1 MRLKNIILVLVAVL
15 TVSIV
20 ACNNKPTAVSDF
32 SWEDE
37 TTDKRDDWQNK
48 TNTANNSV
56 VFVETIFEGDTK
68 ALNPVVIANGNNVV
82 VFYQKVHTF
91 KAGMNPTAT
100 KDSIFYRGSVDGG
113 TFFSVAIALNR
124 TLVDGG
130 SLSSPMTSP
139 HVFLDGNNLTIA
151 AVYNNDQ
158 YIIYKTGTFSQ
169 KGKVGGI
176 DEGNWNW
183 TRPIDKNAA
192 YQTDWNN
199 YRQANG
205 INSISLVAGVGKA
218 NTLPVSVSYTEN
230 NNNNKVGII
239 PVSLP
244 SFSFGA
250 KFESEKGKFGQNSK
264 AADKNNIITEKQQNL
279 SSASSTGGY
288 EVVYDGK
295 SYTYAIYNDI
305 LYRASGD
312 KIPTGSDEKMTISGS
327 TGGSVAVG
335 SDGSIFTF
343 TKDAKGLVFRKIN
356 KFQNGETIK

>member
-56 VFVETIFEGDTK
+56 VFVETIFESDTK

-82 VFYQKVHTF
+82 VFYQKNHTF
-91 KAGMNPTAT
+91 KAGMNPTTTEA
-100 KDSIFYRGSVDGG
+100 SLFYRGSVDGG
-113 TFFSVAIALNR
+113 TFFSVAVALDR

-130 SLSSPMTSP
+130 SLSSPMSSP

-151 AVYNNDQ
+151 AVYNNNE

-176 DEGNWNW
+176 DEQNWNW
-183 TRPIDKNAA
+183 TRPNGSTIA
-192 YQTDWNN
+192 YQNDWKN
-199 YRQANG
+199 YRDKENIA
-205 INSISLVAGVGKA
+205 SISLVAGVGKA
-218 NTLPVSVSYTEN
+218 NTLPVSYTGTGN
-230 NNNNKVGII
+230 TSGII

-244 SFSFGA
+244 NFSFGN
-250 KFESEKGKFGQNSK
+250 KFDSEKGKFGQNSK
-264 AADKNNIITEKQQNL
+264 AADKNNIIIEKQQNL
-279 SSASSTGGY
+279 STASSTGGY

-312 KIPTGSDEKMTISGS
+312 KIPTSSDEKMTISGS

>member
-20 ACNNKPTAVSDF
+20 ACNNKPTAVSNF
-32 SWEDE
+32 AWEDE

-48 TNTANNSV
+48 TNTVNNSV

-91 KAGMNPTAT
+91 KAGMNPPAT
-100 KDSIFYRGSVDGG
+100 EDSIFYRGSVDGG

-151 AVYNNDQ
+151 AVYNNNE

-176 DEGNWNW
+176 DEQNWNW
-183 TRPIDKNAA
+183 TRPINKNAA

-199 YRQANG
+199 YRKANG

-218 NTLPVSVSYTEN
+218 NTLPVSYTGTGN
-230 NNNNKVGII
+230 TSGII
-239 PVSLP
+239 PVNLP
-244 SFSFGA
+244 NFSFGA
-250 KFESEKGKFGQNSK
+250 RFESEKGKFGRDSQK
-264 AADKNNIITEKQQNL
+264 GDENNIITEKQQNL

-312 KIPTGSDEKMTISGS
+312 KIPTDSDEKMTISGS

-356 KFQNGETIK
+356 KFENGKTIN

>member
-91 KAGMNPTAT
+91 KAGMNPPAT
-100 KDSIFYRGSVDGG
+100 EDSIFYRGSVDGG

-151 AVYNNDQ
+151 AVYNNDE
-158 YIIYKTGTFSQ
+158 YIIYKTGIFDQ

-176 DEGNWNW
+176 DEQNWNW
-183 TRPIDKNAA
+183 TRPNGSTIA
-192 YQTDWNN
+192 YQNDWIN
-199 YRQANG
+199 YRNKENIA
-205 INSISLVAGVGKA
+205 SISLVAGVGKA
-218 NTLPVSVSYTEN
+218 NTLPVSYTG
-230 NNNNKVGII
+230 KDSTVGII
-239 PVSLP
+239 PVNLP
-244 SFSFGA
+244 NFSFGA
-250 KFESEKGKFGQNSK
+250 KFKSEKGKFGRDSQK
-264 AADKNNIITEKQQNL
+264 GDENNIIIEKQ
-279 SSASSTGGY
+279 SGFTTASSTGGY

-295 SYTYAIYNDI
+295 SYTYAIYNDR
-305 LYRASGD
+305 LYRISGD
-312 KIPTGSDEKMTISGS
+312 SISNPTEYMTISGS

-356 KFQNGETIK
+356 KFENGKTIN

>member
-56 VFVETIFEGDTK
+56 VFVETIFESDTK

-82 VFYQKVHTF
+82 VFYQKDYTF
-91 KAGMNPTAT
+91 KAGMNPTTTAA
-100 KDSIFYRGSVDGG
+100 SLFYRGSVDGG
-113 TFFSVAIALNR
+113 TFFSVAVALDR

-130 SLSSPMTSP
+130 SLSSPMSSP

-151 AVYNNDQ
+151 AVYNNNE

-176 DEGNWNW
+176 DEQNWNW
-183 TRPIDKNAA
+183 TRPINKNAA
-192 YQTDWNN
+192 YQTDWKN
-199 YRQANG
+199 YRDKENIA
-205 INSISLVAGVGKA
+205 SISLVAGVGKA

-250 KFESEKGKFGQNSK
+250 IFESEKGKFGQNSK
-264 AADKNNIITEKQQNL
+264 AADKNNIITEKQ
-279 SSASSTGGY
+279 SDFTTASSTGGY

-295 SYTYAIYNDI
+295 SYTYALYGDR
-305 LYRASGD
+305 LYRISGD
-312 KIPTGSDEKMTISGS
+312 SISKSTEYMTISGS

-356 KFQNGETIK
+356 KFENGKTIN

>member
-1 MRLKNIILVLVAVL
+1 MREKNIILVLVAGL

-56 VFVETIFEGDTK
+56 VFVETIFESDTK

-82 VFYQKVHTF
+82 VFYQKNHTF
-91 KAGMNPTAT
+91 KAGMNPTTTEA
-100 KDSIFYRGSVDGG
+100 SLFYRGSVDGG
-113 TFFSVAIALNR
+113 TFFSVAVALDR

-130 SLSSPMTSP
+130 SLSSPMSSP

-151 AVYNNDQ
+151 AVYNNNE

-176 DEGNWNW
+176 DEQNWNW
-183 TRPIDKNAA
+183 TRPNGSTIA
-192 YQTDWNN
+192 YQNDWKN
-199 YRQANG
+199 YRDKENIA
-205 INSISLVAGVGKA
+205 SISLVAGVGKA
-218 NTLPVSVSYTEN
+218 NTLPVSYTGTGDDS
-230 NNNNKVGII
+230 GII

-244 SFSFGA
+244 NFSFGN
-250 KFESEKGKFGQNSK
+250 KFDSEKGKFGQNSK
-264 AADKNNIITEKQQNL
+264 AADKNNIITENQQGL
-279 SSASSTGGY
+279 TFAGSAGGY

-312 KIPTGSDEKMTISGS
+312 KIPTSSDEKMTISGS

-356 KFQNGETIK
+356 KFENGKTIN

>member
-20 ACNNKPTAVSDF
+20 ACNNKPTAVSNF
-32 SWEDE
+32 AWEDE

-100 KDSIFYRGSVDGG
+100 ADSIFYRGSVDGG

-139 HVFLDGNNLTIA
+139 HVFLDGKNLTIA
-151 AVYNNDQ
+151 AVYNNNE
-158 YIIYKTGTFSQ
+158 YIIYKTGIFSQ
-169 KGKVGGI
+169 KGKVGVI

-218 NTLPVSVSYTEN
+218 NTLPVSYTGKD
-230 NNNNKVGII
+230 NKVGII

-244 SFSFGA
+244 NFSFGN
-250 KFESEKGKFGQNSK
+250 KFDSEKGKFGQNSK
-264 AADKNNIITEKQQNL
+264 AAGKDNIITENQQGL

-312 KIPTGSDEKMTISGS
+312 KIPTSSDEKMTISGS

>member
-56 VFVETIFEGDTK
+56 VFVETIFEGDK
-68 ALNPVVIANGNNVV
+68 DALNPVVIANGNNVV
-82 VFYQKVHTF
+82 VFYQKNHTF
-91 KAGMNPTAT
+91 KAGMNPTT
-100 KDSIFYRGSVDGG
+100 TEDSLFYRGSVDGG
-113 TFFSVAIALNR
+113 TFFSVAVALDR

-130 SLSSPMTSP
+130 SLSSPMSSP

-151 AVYNNDQ
+151 AVYNNDE
-158 YIIYKTGTFSQ
+158 YIIYKTGIFGQ

-176 DEGNWNW
+176 DEQNWNW
-183 TRPIDKNAA
+183 TRPINKNAA

-199 YRQANG
+199 YRKANG
-205 INSISLVAGVGKA
+205 INSISLVAGVGKV
-218 NTLPVSVSYTEN
+218 NTLPVSYTGTGN
-230 NNNNKVGII
+230 NPSGII

-244 SFSFGA
+244 NFSFGA
-250 KFESEKGKFGQNSK
+250 KFESEKGKFGQNSQK
-264 AADKNNIITEKQQNL
+264 PDKNNIITEIQHNFTT
-279 SSASSTGGY
+279 ASSKGGY

-295 SYTYAIYNDI
+295 SYTYAIYNDR
-305 LYRASGD
+305 LYRISGD
-312 KIPTGSDEKMTISGS
+312 SISNPTEYMTISGS

-356 KFQNGETIK
+356 KFENGKTIN

>member
-56 VFVETIFEGDTK
+56 VFVETIFESDTK

-82 VFYQKVHTF
+82 VFYQKNHTF
-91 KAGMNPTAT
+91 KAGMNPTTTAA
-100 KDSIFYRGSVDGG
+100 SLFYRGSVDGG
-113 TFFSVAIALNR
+113 TFFSVAVALDR

-130 SLSSPMTSP
+130 SLSSPMSSP

-151 AVYNNDQ
+151 AVYNNNE

-176 DEGNWNW
+176 DEQNWNW

-192 YQTDWNN
+192 YQTDWAN
-199 YRQANG
+199 YRKNKG
-205 INSISLVAGVGKA
+205 IDSISLVAGVGKA
-218 NTLPVSVSYTEN
+218 KNFPVSYTGN
-230 NNNNKVGII
+230 SKAGII

-244 SFSFGA
+244 NFSFGTE
-250 KFESEKGKFGQNSK
+250 FDSEKGKFGQNSK
-264 AADKNNIITEKQQNL
+264 VADKNNIITENQQGL
-279 SSASSTGGY
+279 TSAGSAGGY

-312 KIPTGSDEKMTISGS
+312 KIPTSSDEKMTISGS

-356 KFQNGETIK
+356 KFENGKTIN

>member
-20 ACNNKPTAVSDF
+20 ACNNKPTAVSAF

-37 TTDKRDDWQNK
+37 TTDKRDEWQTQ
-48 TNTANNSV
+48 TNSAAATNGV

-91 KAGMNPTAT
+91 KAGMNPPAT
-100 KDSIFYRGSVDGG
+100 EDSIFYRGSVDGG
-113 TFFSVAIALNR
+113 TFFSVAVALDR

-139 HVFLDGNNLTIA
+139 HVFLNGNNLTIA
-151 AVYNNDQ
+151 AVYNNNE
-158 YIIYKTGTFSQ
+158 YIIYKTGIFGQ

-176 DEGNWNW
+176 EEGNWNW
-183 TRPIDKNAA
+183 TRPSGQGA
-192 YQTDWNN
+192 YQTSWGN
-199 YRQANG
+199 YRAKEN
-205 INSISLVAGVGKA
+205 IASISLVAGVGKA
-218 NTLPVSVSYTEN
+218 NTLPVSYTGKD
-230 NNNNKVGII
+230 NKVGII
-239 PVSLP
+239 PVTLP
-244 SFSFGA
+244 NFSFGA
-250 KFESEKGKFGQNSK
+250 KFKSEKGKFGQNSRK
-264 AADKNNIITEKQQNL
+264 ADENNIITEKQQNL
-279 SSASSTGGY
+279 STASSTGGY

-312 KIPTGSDEKMTISGS
+312 KIPTSSDEKMTISGS

>member
-20 ACNNKPTAVSDF
+20 ACNNKPTAVSNF
-32 SWEDE
+32 AWEDE
-37 TTDKRDDWQNK
+37 TTDKRNDWENITNSTTDVVSVK
-48 TNTANNSV
+48 T
-56 VFVETIFEGDTK
+56 VFETD
-68 ALNPVVIANGNNVV
+68 ASASNPVVIANGNNVV
-82 VFYQKVHTF
+82 VFYQKNHTF
-91 KAGMNPTAT
+91 KAGMNPITTA
-100 KDSIFYRGSVDGG
+100 DSLFYRGSIEGG
-113 TFFSVAIALNR
+113 TFFSVAVALDR

-130 SLSSPMTSP
+130 SLSSKMSSP
-139 HVFLDGNNLTIA
+139 HVFLEETKLTIA
-151 AVYNNDQ
+151 AVSGNNE
-158 YIIYKTGTFSQ
+158 YIIYKTGTFST

-183 TRPIDKNAA
+183 TRPKGGIA
-192 YQTDWNN
+192 YQSDWAN
-199 YRQANG
+199 YRKDNDIQ
-205 INSISLVAGVGKA
+205 SISLVAGVGKA
-218 NTLPVSVSYTEN
+218 NTLPVSYTGKD
-230 NNNNKVGII
+230 NKVGII

-244 SFSFGA
+244 NFSFGN
-250 KFESEKGKFGQNSK
+250 KFDSEKGKFGQNSK
-264 AADKNNIITEKQQNL
+264 AAGKDNIITENQQSL

-312 KIPTGSDEKMTISGS
+312 KIPTSSDEKMTISGS

-356 KFQNGETIK
+356 KFENGKTIN

>member
-37 TTDKRDDWQNK
+37 TTDKRDDWQTK
-48 TNTANNSV
+48 TNTANDSV
-56 VFVETIFEGDTK
+56 VFVETIFESDTK

-82 VFYQKVHTF
+82 VFYQKNHTF
-91 KAGMNPTAT
+91 KAGMNPTTTA
-100 KDSIFYRGSVDGG
+100 DSLFYRGSVDGG
-113 TFFSVAIALNR
+113 TFFSVAIGLDR

-130 SLSSPMTSP
+130 SLSSPMSSP

-151 AVYNNDQ
+151 AVYNNNE

-176 DEGNWNW
+176 DQGSWNW
-183 TRPIDKNAA
+183 TRPNGSTIA
-192 YQTDWNN
+192 YQNDWAN
-199 YRQANG
+199 YRNKENIA
-205 INSISLVAGVGKA
+205 SISLVAGVGKV
-218 NTLPVSVSYTEN
+218 NTLPVSYTDKN
-230 NNNNKVGII
+230 GKTGII
-239 PVSLP
+239 PVSLS
-244 SFSFGA
+244 SFSFG
-250 KFESEKGKFGQNSK
+250 KKIEGKTGKFGLN
-264 AADKNNIITEKQQNL
+264 DKGAGPDNIITEQQ
-279 SSASSTGGY
+279 SDITTASSEGGY

-312 KIPTGSDEKMTISGS
+312 RIPTSSDEKMTISGS

>member
-56 VFVETIFEGDTK
+56 VFVETIFESDTK

-82 VFYQKVHTF
+82 VFYQKDYTF
-91 KAGMNPTAT
+91 KAGMNPTTTAA
-100 KDSIFYRGSVDGG
+100 SLFYRGSVDGG
-113 TFFSVAIALNR
+113 TFFSVAVALDR

-130 SLSSPMTSP
+130 SLSSPMSSP

-151 AVYNNDQ
+151 AVYNNNE

-176 DEGNWNW
+176 DEQNWNW
-183 TRPIDKNAA
+183 TRPNGSTIA
-192 YQTDWNN
+192 YQNDWKN
-199 YRQANG
+199 YRDKENIA
-205 INSISLVAGVGKA
+205 SISLVAGVGKA
-218 NTLPVSVSYTEN
+218 KTLPVSYTGKDN
-230 NNNNKVGII
+230 TVGII

-244 SFSFGA
+244 NFSFGK
-250 KFESEKGKFGQNSK
+250 KFTSEKGKFGQNSQK
-264 AADKNNIITEKQQNL
+264 ADENNIIREKQTGFTT
-279 SSASSTGGY
+279 ASSTGGY
-288 EVVYDGK
+288 EVVYDGS
-295 SYTYAIYNDI
+295 SYTYAIYGDR
-305 LYRASGD
+305 LYRISGD
-312 KIPTGSDEKMTISGS
+312 NISNPTEYMTISGS

-356 KFQNGETIK
+356 KFENGKTIN

>member
-91 KAGMNPTAT
+91 KAGMNPQATA
-100 KDSIFYRGSVDGG
+100 DSIFYRGSVDGG

-139 HVFLDGNNLTIA
+139 HVFLDGKNLTIA
-151 AVYNNDQ
+151 AVYNNNE
-158 YIIYKTGTFSQ
+158 YIIYKTGIFGA

-183 TRPIDKNAA
+183 TRPSGQLA
-192 YQTDWNN
+192 YQNDWQI
-199 YRQANG
+199 YRDKKNIA
-205 INSISLVAGVGKA
+205 SISLVAGVGKA
-218 NTLPVSVSYTEN
+218 NTLPVSYTGKD
-230 NNNNKVGII
+230 NKVGII

-244 SFSFGA
+244 NFSFGQ
-250 KFESEKGKFGQNSK
+250 KFTSEKGKFGRDSQK
-264 AADKNNIITEKQQNL
+264 GDKNNIITENQQNL
-279 SSASSTGGY
+279 SFASSTGGY

-312 KIPTGSDEKMTISGS
+312 KIPTSSDEKMTISGS

>member
-20 ACNNKPTAVSDF
+20 ACNNKPTAVSNF
-32 SWEDE
+32 AWEDE

-56 VFVETIFEGDTK
+56 VFVETTFETD
-68 ALNPVVIANGNNVV
+68 ASASNPVVIANGNNVV
-82 VFYQKVHTF
+82 VFYQKNHTF
-91 KAGMNPTAT
+91 KAGMNPTTTA
-100 KDSIFYRGSVDGG
+100 DSLFYRGSIDGG
-113 TFFSVAIALNR
+113 TFFSFAIGLNR

-130 SLSSPMTSP
+130 SLSSPMSSP

-151 AVYNNDQ
+151 AVYNNNE
-158 YIIYKTGTFSQ
+158 YIIYKTGIFSQ

-205 INSISLVAGVGKA
+205 INSISLVAGVGKL
-218 NTLPVSVSYTEN
+218 NTLPVSYTGKD
-230 NNNNKVGII
+230 NKVGII

-244 SFSFGA
+244 NFSFGN
-250 KFESEKGKFGQNSK
+250 KFDSEKGKFGQNSK
-264 AADKNNIITEKQQNL
+264 APDKNNIITEKQTGFTTAT
-279 SSASSTGGY
+279 SIGGY
-288 EVVYDGK
+288 EVVYDGS
-295 SYTYAIYNDI
+295 SYTYAIYNDR
-305 LYRASGD
+305 LYRINGD
-312 KIPTGSDEKMTISGS
+312 SISNPTEYMTISGS

-356 KFQNGETIK
+356 KFENGKTIN

>member
-56 VFVETIFEGDTK
+56 VFVETIFESDTK

-82 VFYQKVHTF
+82 VFYQKNHTF
-91 KAGMNPTAT
+91 KAGMNPTTTEA
-100 KDSIFYRGSVDGG
+100 SLFYRGSVDGG
-113 TFFSVAIALNR
+113 TFFSVAVALDR

-130 SLSSPMTSP
+130 SLSSPMSSP

-151 AVYNNDQ
+151 AVYNNNE

-176 DEGNWNW
+176 DEQNWNW
-183 TRPIDKNAA
+183 TRPNGSTIA
-192 YQTDWNN
+192 YQNDWKN
-199 YRQANG
+199 YRDKENIA
-205 INSISLVAGVGKA
+205 SISLVAGVGKA
-218 NTLPVSVSYTEN
+218 NTLPVSYTGTGN
-230 NNNNKVGII
+230 TSGII

-244 SFSFGA
+244 NFSFGN
-250 KFESEKGKFGQNSK
+250 KFDSEKGKFGQNSK
-264 AADKNNIITEKQQNL
+264 AADKNNIITENQQGL
-279 SSASSTGGY
+279 TFAGSAGGY

-312 KIPTGSDEKMTISGS
+312 KIPTSSDEKMTISGS

-356 KFQNGETIK
+356 KFENGKTIN

>member
-56 VFVETIFEGDTK
+56 VFVETIFESDTK

-82 VFYQKVHTF
+82 VFYQKDYTF
-91 KAGMNPTAT
+91 KAGMNPTTTAA
-100 KDSIFYRGSVDGG
+100 SLFYRGSVDGG
-113 TFFSVAIALNR
+113 TFFSVAVALDR

-130 SLSSPMTSP
+130 SLSSPMSSP

-151 AVYNNDQ
+151 AVYNNNE

-176 DEGNWNW
+176 DEQNWNW
-183 TRPIDKNAA
+183 TRPINKNAA

-199 YRQANG
+199 YRKANG

-218 NTLPVSVSYTEN
+218 NTLPVSYTGTGN
-230 NNNNKVGII
+230 TSGII
-239 PVSLP
+239 PVILP
-244 SFSFGA
+244 NFSFGN
-250 KFESEKGKFGQNSK
+250 KFDSEKGKFGQNSK
-264 AADKNNIITEKQQNL
+264 AADKDNIITEKQQGL
-279 SSASSTGGY
+279 TSAGSANGY

-312 KIPTGSDEKMTISGS
+312 KIPTSSDEKMTISGS

-356 KFQNGETIK
+356 KFENGKTIN

>member
-56 VFVETIFEGDTK
+56 VFVETIFESDTK

-82 VFYQKVHTF
+82 VFYQKNHTF
-91 KAGMNPTAT
+91 KAGMNPTTTA
-100 KDSIFYRGSVDGG
+100 DSLFYRGSVDGG
-113 TFFSVAIALNR
+113 TFFSVAIGLDR

-130 SLSSPMTSP
+130 SLSSPMSSP

-151 AVYNNDQ
+151 AVYNNNE
-158 YIIYKTGTFSQ
+158 YIIYKTGIFSQ

-176 DEGNWNW
+176 DEQNWNW
-183 TRPIDKNAA
+183 TRPINKNAA

-199 YRQANG
+199 YRKANG

-218 NTLPVSVSYTEN
+218 NTLPVSYTDS
-230 NNNNKVGII
+230 KTSGII

-244 SFSFGA
+244 NFSFGV
-250 KFESEKGKFGQNSK
+250 KIEGKTGKFGQNSK
-264 AADKNNIITEKQQNL
+264 GVISDNIITEQQ
-279 SSASSTGGY
+279 SDITTASSKGGY
-288 EVVYDGK
+288 EVIYDGK

-312 KIPTGSDEKMTISGS
+312 KIPTISDEKMTISGS

-356 KFQNGETIK
+356 KFENGKTIN

>member
-100 KDSIFYRGSVDGG
+100 ADSIFYRGSVDGG

-151 AVYNNDQ
+151 AVYNNNE
-158 YIIYKTGTFSQ
+158 YIIYKTGIFSQ

-183 TRPIDKNAA
+183 TRPINKNAA

-205 INSISLVAGVGKA
+205 INSISLVAGVGKL
-218 NTLPVSVSYTEN
+218 NTLPVSYTGSSN
-230 NNNNKVGII
+230 TAGII

-244 SFSFGA
+244 SFSFGN
-250 KFESEKGKFGQNSK
+250 KFNSEKGKFGQNSK
-264 AADKNNIITEKQQNL
+264 APDENNIIIEKQADFTT
-279 SSASSTGGY
+279 ASSTGGY
-288 EVVYDGK
+288 EVVYDGS
-295 SYTYAIYNDI
+295 SYTYAIYNDR
-305 LYRASGD
+305 LYRISGD
-312 KIPTGSDEKMTISGS
+312 SISNPTEYMTISGS

-356 KFQNGETIK
+356 KFENGKTIN

>member
-56 VFVETIFEGDTK
+56 VFVETIFESDTK

-82 VFYQKVHTF
+82 VFYQKNHTF
-91 KAGMNPTAT
+91 KAGMNPTTTEA
-100 KDSIFYRGSVDGG
+100 SLFYRGSVDGG
-113 TFFSVAIALNR
+113 TFFSVAVALDR

-130 SLSSPMTSP
+130 SLSSPMSSP

-151 AVYNNDQ
+151 AVYNNNE

-176 DEGNWNW
+176 DEQNWNW
-183 TRPIDKNAA
+183 TRPNGSTIA
-192 YQTDWNN
+192 YQNDWKN
-199 YRQANG
+199 YRDKENIA
-205 INSISLVAGVGKA
+205 SISLVAGVGKA
-218 NTLPVSVSYTEN
+218 NTLPVSYTGTGN
-230 NNNNKVGII
+230 TSGII

-244 SFSFGA
+244 NFSFGN
-250 KFESEKGKFGQNSK
+250 KFDSEKGKFGQNSK
-264 AADKNNIITEKQQNL
+264 AADKNNIITENQQGL
-279 SSASSTGGY
+279 TSAGSAGGY

-312 KIPTGSDEKMTISGS
+312 KIPTSSDEKMTISGS

-356 KFQNGETIK
+356 KFENGKTIN

>member
-56 VFVETIFEGDTK
+56 VFVETIFESDTK

-82 VFYQKVHTF
+82 VFYQKNHTF
-91 KAGMNPTAT
+91 KAGMNPTTTEA
-100 KDSIFYRGSVDGG
+100 SLFYRGSVDGG
-113 TFFSVAIALNR
+113 TFFSVAVALDR

-130 SLSSPMTSP
+130 SLSSPMSSP

-151 AVYNNDQ
+151 AVYNNNE

-176 DEGNWNW
+176 DEQNWNW
-183 TRPIDKNAA
+183 TRPNGSTIA
-192 YQTDWNN
+192 YQNDWKN
-199 YRQANG
+199 YRDKENIA
-205 INSISLVAGVGKA
+205 SISLVAGVGKA
-218 NTLPVSVSYTEN
+218 NTLPVSYTGTSN
-230 NNNNKVGII
+230 TSGII

-244 SFSFGA
+244 NFSFGN
-250 KFESEKGKFGQNSK
+250 KFDSEKGKFGQNSK
-264 AADKNNIITEKQQNL
+264 AADKNNIITENQQGL
-279 SSASSTGGY
+279 TFAGSAGGY

-312 KIPTGSDEKMTISGS
+312 KIPTSSDEKMTISGS

-356 KFQNGETIK
+356 KFENGKTIN

>member
-56 VFVETIFEGDTK
+56 VFVETIFETDSS
-68 ALNPVVIANGNNVV
+68 ASNPVVIANGNNVV

-100 KDSIFYRGSVDGG
+100 EDSIFYRGSVDGG
-113 TFFSVAIALNR
+113 TYFSVAIALNR

-139 HVFLDGNNLTIA
+139 HVFLDGKNLTIA
-151 AVYNNDQ
+151 AVYNNNE

-176 DEGNWNW
+176 DEQNWSW
-183 TRPIDKNAA
+183 TRPNGSTIA
-192 YQTDWNN
+192 YQNDWKN
-199 YRQANG
+199 YRDKENIA
-205 INSISLVAGVGKA
+205 SISLVAGVGKA
-218 NTLPVSVSYTEN
+218 NTLPVSYTGTGN
-230 NNNNKVGII
+230 NPSGII

-244 SFSFGA
+244 NFSFGT

-264 AADKNNIITEKQQNL
+264 AADNNNIITEKQQGL
-279 SSASSTGGY
+279 TSAGSANGY

-312 KIPTGSDEKMTISGS
+312 RIPTDSDEKMTISGS

-356 KFQNGETIK
+356 KFENGKTIN

>member
-56 VFVETIFEGDTK
+56 VFVETIFESDTK

-91 KAGMNPTAT
+91 KAGMNPPATA
-100 KDSIFYRGSVDGG
+100 DSIFYRGSVDGG

-151 AVYNNDQ
+151 AVYNNDE
-158 YIIYKTGTFSQ
+158 YIIYKTGIFDQ

-176 DEGNWNW
+176 DEQNWNW
-183 TRPIDKNAA
+183 TRPNGSTIA
-192 YQTDWNN
+192 YQNDWVN
-199 YRQANG
+199 YRNKENIA
-205 INSISLVAGVGKA
+205 SISLVAGVGKA
-218 NTLPVSVSYTEN
+218 NTLPVSYTGKDN
-230 NNNNKVGII
+230 TVGII
-239 PVSLP
+239 PVNLP
-244 SFSFGA
+244 NFSFGA
-250 KFESEKGKFGQNSK
+250 KFKSEKGKFGRDSQK
-264 AADKNNIITEKQQNL
+264 GDENNIIIEKQHNL
-279 SSASSTGGY
+279 STASSTGGY

-312 KIPTGSDEKMTISGS
+312 KIPTSSDEKMTISGS

>member
-56 VFVETIFEGDTK
+56 VFVETIFEGDK
-68 ALNPVVIANGNNVV
+68 DALNPVVIANGNNVV

-218 NTLPVSVSYTEN
+218 NTLPVSYTGKD
-230 NNNNKVGII
+230 NKVGII
-239 PVSLP
+239 SVSLP

-264 AADKNNIITEKQQNL
+264 APDKSNIITENQQSL

-312 KIPTGSDEKMTISGS
+312 KIPTNSDEKMTISGS

>member
-56 VFVETIFEGDTK
+56 VFVETVFETDSS
-68 ALNPVVIANGNNVV
+68 ASNPVVIANGNNVV
-82 VFYQKVHTF
+82 VFYQKNHTF
-91 KAGMNPTAT
+91 KAGMNPTTTAA
-100 KDSIFYRGSVDGG
+100 SLFYRGSVDGG
-113 TFFSVAIALNR
+113 TFFSVAVALDR

-130 SLSSPMTSP
+130 SLSSSMTSP

-151 AVYNNDQ
+151 AVYNNNE

-176 DEGNWNW
+176 DQGYWNW

-192 YQTDWNN
+192 YQTDWKT
-199 YRQANG
+199 YRDKENIA
-205 INSISLVAGVGKA
+205 SISLVAGVGKA
-218 NTLPVSVSYTEN
+218 NTLPVSYTGTN
-230 NNNNKVGII
+230 NNPSGII

-244 SFSFGA
+244 NFSFGG
-250 KFESEKGKFGQNSK
+250 KIEGKTGKFGLNDNVTGS
-264 AADKNNIITEKQQNL
+264 DNIITEQQFGL
-279 SSASSTGGY
+279 TTASSTGGY
-288 EVVYDGK
+288 EVIYDGK

-305 LYRASGD
+305 LYRASGN
-312 KIPTGSDEKMTISGS
+312 KIPTSSDEKMTISGS

-343 TKDAKGLVFRKIN
+343 TKDNKGLVFRKIN
-356 KFQNGETIK
+356 KFENGKTIN

>member
-56 VFVETIFEGDTK
+56 VFVETIFESDTK

-82 VFYQKVHTF
+82 VFYQKNHTF
-91 KAGMNPTAT
+91 KAGMNPTTTEA
-100 KDSIFYRGSVDGG
+100 SLFYRGSVDGG
-113 TFFSVAIALNR
+113 TFFSVAVALDR

-130 SLSSPMTSP
+130 SLSSPMSSP

-151 AVYNNDQ
+151 AVYNNNE

-176 DEGNWNW
+176 DEQNWNW
-183 TRPIDKNAA
+183 TRPNGSTIA
-192 YQTDWNN
+192 YQNDWKN
-199 YRQANG
+199 YRDKENIA
-205 INSISLVAGVGKA
+205 SISLVAGVGKA
-218 NTLPVSVSYTEN
+218 NTLPVSYTGTGN
-230 NNNNKVGII
+230 TSGII

-244 SFSFGA
+244 NFSFGN
-250 KFESEKGKFGQNSK
+250 KFYSEKGKFGQNSK
-264 AADKNNIITEKQQNL
+264 AADKNNIITKNQQAL
-279 SSASSTGGY
+279 TTAGSAGGY

-312 KIPTGSDEKMTISGS
+312 KIPTSSDEKMTISGS

-356 KFQNGETIK
+356 KFENGKTIN

>member
-91 KAGMNPTAT
+91 KAGMNPQAT
-100 KDSIFYRGSVDGG
+100 EDSIFYRGSVDGG

-139 HVFLDGNNLTIA
+139 HVFLDGKNLTIA
-151 AVYNNDQ
+151 AVYNNNE
-158 YIIYKTGTFSQ
+158 YIIYKTGIFGA

-183 TRPIDKNAA
+183 TRPSGQLA
-192 YQTDWNN
+192 YQNDWQI
-199 YRQANG
+199 YRDKENIA
-205 INSISLVAGVGKA
+205 SISLVAGVGKA
-218 NTLPVSVSYTEN
+218 NTLPVSYTGKD
-230 NNNNKVGII
+230 NKVGII

-244 SFSFGA
+244 NFSFGQ
-250 KFESEKGKFGQNSK
+250 KFTSEKGKFGRDSQK
-264 AADKNNIITEKQQNL
+264 GDKNNIITENQQNL
-279 SSASSTGGY
+279 SFASSTGGY

-312 KIPTGSDEKMTISGS
+312 KIPTSSDEKMTISGS

>member
-56 VFVETIFEGDTK
+56 VFVETVFETD
-68 ALNPVVIANGNNVV
+68 ASASNPVVIANGNNVV
-82 VFYQKVHTF
+82 VFYQKNHTF
-91 KAGMNPTAT
+91 KAGMNPTTIAA
-100 KDSIFYRGSVDGG
+100 SLFYRGSVDGG
-113 TFFSVAIALNR
+113 TFFSVAVALDR

-130 SLSSPMTSP
+130 SLSSPMSSP

-151 AVYNNDQ
+151 AVYNNNE

-176 DEGNWNW
+176 DEQNWNW
-183 TRPIDKNAA
+183 TRPNGSTIA
-192 YQTDWNN
+192 YQNDWKN
-199 YRQANG
+199 YRDKENIA
-205 INSISLVAGVGKA
+205 SISLVAGVGKA
-218 NTLPVSVSYTEN
+218 NTLPVSYTGSGN
-230 NNNNKVGII
+230 TAGII

-244 SFSFGA
+244 SFSFGK
-250 KFESEKGKFGQNSK
+250 KFTSEKGKFGQNSK
-264 AADKNNIITEKQQNL
+264 APDKDNIIIEKQAGFND
-279 SSASSTGGY
+279 SATSQGGY
-288 EVVYDGK
+288 EIVYDGS
-295 SYTYAIYNDI
+295 SYTYAIYGDR
-305 LYRASGD
+305 LYRISGD
-312 KIPTGSDEKMTISGS
+312 SISNPTEYMTISGS

-335 SDGSIFTF
+335 LDGSIFTF

-356 KFQNGETIK
+356 KFENGKTIN

>member
-56 VFVETIFEGDTK
+56 VFVETIFETDSS
-68 ALNPVVIANGNNVV
+68 ASNPVVIANGNNVV
-82 VFYQKVHTF
+82 VFYQKNHTF
-91 KAGMNPTAT
+91 KAGMNPTTTA
-100 KDSIFYRGSVDGG
+100 DSLFYRGSVDGG
-113 TFFSVAIALNR
+113 TFFSVAIGLDR

-130 SLSSPMTSP
+130 SLSSPMSSP

-151 AVYNNDQ
+151 AVYNNNE

-176 DEGNWNW
+176 DQGSWNW
-183 TRPIDKNAA
+183 TRPNGSTIA
-192 YQTDWNN
+192 YQNDWAN
-199 YRQANG
+199 YRNKENIA
-205 INSISLVAGVGKA
+205 SISLVAGVGKV
-218 NTLPVSVSYTEN
+218 NTLPVSYTDKN
-230 NNNNKVGII
+230 GKTGII
-239 PVSLP
+239 LVNLP
-244 SFSFGA
+244 NFSFGA

-264 AADKNNIITEKQQNL
+264 GVISDNIITEKQ
-279 SSASSTGGY
+279 SGFTTASSTGGY

-295 SYTYAIYNDI
+295 SYTYAIYNDR
-305 LYRASGD
+305 LYRISGD
-312 KIPTGSDEKMTISGS
+312 SISNPTEYMTISGS

-356 KFQNGETIK
+356 KFENGKTIN

>member
-100 KDSIFYRGSVDGG
+100 ADSIFYRGSVDGG

-130 SLSSPMTSP
+130 SLSSLMTSP

-151 AVYNNDQ
+151 AVYNNNE
-158 YIIYKTGTFSQ
+158 YIIYKTGIFSQ

-192 YQTDWNN
+192 YQTDWKT
-199 YRQANG
+199 YRDKENIA
-205 INSISLVAGVGKA
+205 SISLVAGVGKA
-218 NTLPVSVSYTEN
+218 NTLPVYYIGKD
-230 NNNNKVGII
+230 NKFGII
-239 PVSLP
+239 PVNLP
-244 SFSFGA
+244 NFSFGA
-250 KFESEKGKFGQNSK
+250 KFESEKGKFGRDSQK
-264 AADKNNIITEKQQNL
+264 GDKNNIITEKQQNL
-279 SSASSTGGY
+279 STASSTGGY

-312 KIPTGSDEKMTISGS
+312 KIPTSSDEKMTISGS

>member
-56 VFVETIFEGDTK
+56 VFVETIFESDTK

-82 VFYQKVHTF
+82 VFYQKDYTF
-91 KAGMNPTAT
+91 KAGMNPTTTAA
-100 KDSIFYRGSVDGG
+100 SLFYRGSVDGG
-113 TFFSVAIALNR
+113 TFFSVAVALDR

-130 SLSSPMTSP
+130 SLSSPMSSP

-151 AVYNNDQ
+151 AVYNNNE

-176 DEGNWNW
+176 DEQNWNW
-183 TRPIDKNAA
+183 TRPINKNAA

-199 YRQANG
+199 YRKANG

-218 NTLPVSVSYTEN
+218 NTLPVSYTGTGN
-230 NNNNKVGII
+230 TSGII
-239 PVSLP
+239 PVILP
-244 SFSFGA
+244 NFSFGV
-250 KFESEKGKFGQNSK
+250 KIVGKTGKFGLN
-264 AADKNNIITEKQQNL
+264 DKGASPDNIITEQQSDL
-279 SSASSTGGY
+279 TTASSKGGY

-305 LYRASGD
+305 LYRASGN
-312 KIPTGSDEKMTISGS
+312 KIPTSSDEKMTISGS

-356 KFQNGETIK
+356 KFENGKTIN

>member
-56 VFVETIFEGDTK
+56 VFVETIFESDTK

-82 VFYQKVHTF
+82 VFYQKDYTF
-91 KAGMNPTAT
+91 KAGMNPTTTEA
-100 KDSIFYRGSVDGG
+100 SLFYRGSVDGG
-113 TFFSVAIALNR
+113 TFFSVAVALDR

-130 SLSSPMTSP
+130 SLSSPMSSP

-151 AVYNNDQ
+151 AVYNNNE

-176 DEGNWNW
+176 DEQNWNW
-183 TRPIDKNAA
+183 TRPINKNAA

-199 YRQANG
+199 YRKANG

-218 NTLPVSVSYTEN
+218 NTLPVSYTGTGN
-230 NNNNKVGII
+230 TSGII
-239 PVSLP
+239 PVILP
-244 SFSFGA
+244 NFSFGN
-250 KFESEKGKFGQNSK
+250 KFDSEKGKFGQNSK
-264 AADKNNIITEKQQNL
+264 AADKDNIITEKQQGL
-279 SSASSTGGY
+279 TSAGSANGY

-312 KIPTGSDEKMTISGS
+312 KIPTSSDEKMTISGS

-356 KFQNGETIK
+356 KFENGKTIN

>member
-56 VFVETIFEGDTK
+56 VFVETIFESDTK

-82 VFYQKVHTF
+82 VFYQKDYTF
-91 KAGMNPTAT
+91 KAGMNPTTTAA
-100 KDSIFYRGSVDGG
+100 SLFYRGSVDGG
-113 TFFSVAIALNR
+113 TFFSVAVALDR

-130 SLSSPMTSP
+130 SLSSPMSSP

-151 AVYNNDQ
+151 AVYNNNE

-176 DEGNWNW
+176 DEQNWNW
-183 TRPIDKNAA
+183 TRPINKNAA
-192 YQTDWNN
+192 YQTDWKN
-199 YRQANG
+199 YRDKENIA
-205 INSISLVAGVGKA
+205 SISLVAGVGKA
-218 NTLPVSVSYTEN
+218 NTLPVSYTGTGN
-230 NNNNKVGII
+230 TSGII

-244 SFSFGA
+244 NFSFGN

-312 KIPTGSDEKMTISGS
+312 KIPTNSDEKMTISGS

-356 KFQNGETIK
+356 KFENGKTIN

>member
-56 VFVETIFEGDTK
+56 VFVETIFESDTK

-82 VFYQKVHTF
+82 VFYQKDYTF
-91 KAGMNPTAT
+91 KAGMNPTTTAA
-100 KDSIFYRGSVDGG
+100 SLFYRGSVDGG
-113 TFFSVAIALNR
+113 TFFSVAVALDR

-130 SLSSPMTSP
+130 SLSSPMSSP

-151 AVYNNDQ
+151 AVYNNNE
-158 YIIYKTGTFSQ
+158 YIIYKTGIFSQ

-176 DEGNWNW
+176 DEQNWKW
-183 TRPIDKNAA
+183 TRPNGSTIA
-192 YQTDWNN
+192 YQNDWKN
-199 YRQANG
+199 YRDKENIA
-205 INSISLVAGVGKA
+205 SISLVAGVGKA
-218 NTLPVSVSYTEN
+218 NTLPVSYTDS
-230 NNNNKVGII
+230 KTSGII

-244 SFSFGA
+244 NFSFGV
-250 KFESEKGKFGQNSK
+250 KIEGKTGKFGQNSK
-264 AADKNNIITEKQQNL
+264 GAVPDNIITEQQ
-279 SSASSTGGY
+279 SGITTASSKGGY
-288 EVVYDGK
+288 EVIYDGK

-312 KIPTGSDEKMTISGS
+312 RIPTDSDEKMTISGS

-356 KFQNGETIK
+356 KFENGKTIN

>member
-20 ACNNKPTAVSDF
+20 ACNNKPTAVSNF
-32 SWEDE
+32 AWEDE

-91 KAGMNPTAT
+91 KAGMNPPAT
-100 KDSIFYRGSVDGG
+100 EDSIFYRGSVDGG

-151 AVYNNDQ
+151 AVYNNNE

-176 DEGNWNW
+176 DEQNWNW
-183 TRPIDKNAA
+183 TRPINKNAA

-199 YRQANG
+199 YRKANG

-218 NTLPVSVSYTEN
+218 NTLPVSYTGTGN
-230 NNNNKVGII
+230 TSGII
-239 PVSLP
+239 PVNLP
-244 SFSFGA
+244 NFSFGA
-250 KFESEKGKFGQNSK
+250 KFESEKGKFGRDSQK
-264 AADKNNIITEKQQNL
+264 GDENNIITEKQQNL

-312 KIPTGSDEKMTISGS
+312 KIPTDSDEKMTISGS

-356 KFQNGETIK
+356 KFENGKTIN

>member
-56 VFVETIFEGDTK
+56 VFVETVFETD
-68 ALNPVVIANGNNVV
+68 ASASNPVVIANGNNVV
-82 VFYQKVHTF
+82 VFYQKNHTF
-91 KAGMNPTAT
+91 KAGMNPTTTEA
-100 KDSIFYRGSVDGG
+100 SLFYRGSVDGG
-113 TFFSVAIALNR
+113 TFFSVAVALDR

-130 SLSSPMTSP
+130 SLSSPMSSP

-151 AVYNNDQ
+151 AVYNNNE

-176 DEGNWNW
+176 DEQNWNW
-183 TRPIDKNAA
+183 TRPINKNAA
-192 YQTDWNN
+192 YQTDWKN
-199 YRQANG
+199 YRDKENIA
-205 INSISLVAGVGKA
+205 SISLVAGVGKA
-218 NTLPVSVSYTEN
+218 NTLPVSYTGTGN
-230 NNNNKVGII
+230 TSGII

-244 SFSFGA
+244 NFSFGN

-264 AADKNNIITEKQQNL
+264 AADKNNIITEKQQGL
-279 SSASSTGGY
+279 TSAGSANGY

-312 KIPTGSDEKMTISGS
+312 KIPTSSDEKMTISGS

-356 KFQNGETIK
+356 KFENGKTIN

>member
-56 VFVETIFEGDTK
+56 VFVETIFESDTK

-82 VFYQKVHTF
+82 VFYQKDYTF
-91 KAGMNPTAT
+91 KAGMNPTTTAA
-100 KDSIFYRGSVDGG
+100 SLFYRGSVDGG
-113 TFFSVAIALNR
+113 TFFSVAVALDR

-130 SLSSPMTSP
+130 SLSSPMSSP

-151 AVYNNDQ
+151 AVYNNNE

-176 DEGNWNW
+176 DEQNWNW
-183 TRPIDKNAA
+183 TRPINKNAA

-199 YRQANG
+199 YRKANG

-218 NTLPVSVSYTEN
+218 NTLPVSYTGTGN
-230 NNNNKVGII
+230 TSGII
-239 PVSLP
+239 PVILP
-244 SFSFGA
+244 NFSFGN
-250 KFESEKGKFGQNSK
+250 KFDSEKGKFGQNSK
-264 AADKNNIITEKQQNL
+264 AADKDNIIIEKQQGFT
-279 SSASSTGGY
+279 SASSTGGY
-288 EVVYDGK
+288 EVVYDGS
-295 SYTYAIYNDI
+295 SYTYAIYGDR
-305 LYRASGD
+305 LYRISGD
-312 KIPTGSDEKMTISGS
+312 SISNPTEYMTISGS

-356 KFQNGETIK
+356 KFENGKTIN

>member
-100 KDSIFYRGSVDGG
+100 EDSIFYRGSVDGG
-113 TFFSVAIALNR
+113 TYFSVAIALNR

-130 SLSSPMTSP
+130 SLSSPMSSP
-139 HVFLDGNNLTIA
+139 HVFLDGKNLTIA

-199 YRQANG
+199 YRQAND

-218 NTLPVSVSYTEN
+218 NTLPVSYTDS
-230 NNNNKVGII
+230 KTSGII

-244 SFSFGA
+244 SFSFGT

-264 AADKNNIITEKQQNL
+264 AADKNNIIIENQQGL
-279 SSASSTGGY
+279 TSAGSANGY

-312 KIPTGSDEKMTISGS
+312 KIPTSSDEKMTISGS

-356 KFQNGETIK
+356 KFENGKTIN

>member
-56 VFVETIFEGDTK
+56 VFVETIFETDSS
-68 ALNPVVIANGNNVV
+68 ASNPVVIANGNNVV
-82 VFYQKVHTF
+82 VFYQKNHTF
-91 KAGMNPTAT
+91 KAGMNPTTTA
-100 KDSIFYRGSVDGG
+100 DSLFYRGSVDGG
-113 TFFSVAIALNR
+113 TYFSVAIALDR

-130 SLSSPMTSP
+130 SLSSPMFSP

-176 DEGNWNW
+176 DQGSWNW

-199 YRQANG
+199 YRKANG

-218 NTLPVSVSYTEN
+218 NTLPVSYTGSGN
-230 NNNNKVGII
+230 TAGII

-244 SFSFGA
+244 SFSFGK
-250 KFESEKGKFGQNSK
+250 KFTSEKGKFGQNSK
-264 AADKNNIITEKQQNL
+264 AADENNIITEKQ
-279 SSASSTGGY
+279 SDFTTASSTGGY
-288 EVVYDGK
+288 EVVYDGS
-295 SYTYAIYNDI
+295 SYTYAIYNDR
-305 LYRASGD
+305 LYRISGD
-312 KIPTGSDEKMTISGS
+312 SISNSTEYMTISGS

-356 KFQNGETIK
+356 KFENGKTIN

>member
-56 VFVETIFEGDTK
+56 VFVETIFESDTK

-82 VFYQKVHTF
+82 VFYQKNHTF
-91 KAGMNPTAT
+91 KAGMNPTTTEA
-100 KDSIFYRGSVDGG
+100 SLFYRGSVDGG
-113 TFFSVAIALNR
+113 TFFSVAVALDR

-130 SLSSPMTSP
+130 SLSSPMSSP

-151 AVYNNDQ
+151 AVYNNNE

-176 DEGNWNW
+176 DEQNWNW
-183 TRPIDKNAA
+183 TRPNGSTIA
-192 YQTDWNN
+192 YQNDWKN
-199 YRQANG
+199 YRDKENIA
-205 INSISLVAGVGKA
+205 SISLVAGVGKA
-218 NTLPVSVSYTEN
+218 NTLPVSYTGTGN
-230 NNNNKVGII
+230 TSGII

-244 SFSFGA
+244 NFSFGN
-250 KFESEKGKFGQNSK
+250 KFDSEKGQFGQNSK
-264 AADKNNIITEKQQNL
+264 AADKNNIITENQQGL
-279 SSASSTGGY
+279 TFAGSAGGY

-312 KIPTGSDEKMTISGS
+312 KIPTSSDEKMTISGS

-356 KFQNGETIK
+356 KFENGKTIN